1 VQLAGYRFL
10 GSRLLRLGGLRRVL
24 WSVEQGRRSLACKTM
39 SLGARVHFS
48 REVIREFFSGGKYH
62 LGTALTETVKLSQL
76 SYHILIGRRELN
88 VINMEIMAATAS
100 DHRYSFR
107 QFTNSVT

>member
-1 VQLAGYRFL
+1 MQLAGYGFL

-24 WSVEQGRRSLACKTM
+24 WSVEQGRRSLACNTM

-48 REVIREFFSGGKYH
+48 KAAVSEFFSGGKYQ
-62 LGTALTETVKLSQL
+62 LGLALTETVKLIAS
-76 SYHILIGRRELN
+76 
-88 VINMEIMAATAS
+88 MAS

-107 QFTNSVT
+107 LLANSAT